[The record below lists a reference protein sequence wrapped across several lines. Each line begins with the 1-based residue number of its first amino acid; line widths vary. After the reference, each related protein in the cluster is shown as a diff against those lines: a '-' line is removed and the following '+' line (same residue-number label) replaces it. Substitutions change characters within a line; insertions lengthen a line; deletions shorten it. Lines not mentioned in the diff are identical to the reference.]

1 LASHCGWHNVIFT
14 SRYDFYSSSS
24 KASSQRYNIWGSKE
38 IMKQENKSLLRRIF
52 RRGIWENFSTALILI
67 GVFMLM
73 QPFAMW
79 MYTYSFIVILI
90 GTIGFVITSHFP
102 D

>member
-1 LASHCGWHNVIFT
+1 
-14 SRYDFYSSSS
+14 
-24 KASSQRYNIWGSKE
+24 
-38 IMKQENKSLLRRIF
+38 MQEEKSLMRKIF
-52 RRGIWENFSTALILI
+52 RRVYWENLSTVLILI
-67 GVFMLM
+67 GVFMLL
-73 QPFAMW
+73 QPVAMW

>member
-1 LASHCGWHNVIFT
+1 
-14 SRYDFYSSSS
+14 
-24 KASSQRYNIWGSKE
+24 
-38 IMKQENKSLLRRIF
+38 MQEEKSLMRKIF
-52 RRGIWENFSTALILI
+52 RRVYWENLSTVLILI
-67 GVFMLM
+67 GVFMLL

-79 MYTYSFIVILI
+79 MYTYLFIVILV

>member
-1 LASHCGWHNVIFT
+1 
-14 SRYDFYSSSS
+14 
-24 KASSQRYNIWGSKE
+24 
-38 IMKQENKSLLRRIF
+38 MQEEKSLIRKIF
-52 RRGIWENFSTALILI
+52 RRVYWENLSTVLILL
-67 GVFMLM
+67 GVFMLL

-79 MYTYSFIVILI
+79 MYTYSFIVVLV

>member
-1 LASHCGWHNVIFT
+1 MEEE
-14 SRYDFYSSSS
+14 R
-24 KASSQRYNIWGSKE
+24 
-38 IMKQENKSLLRRIF
+38 SLMRKIF
-52 RRGIWENFSTALILI
+52 RRVYWENLSTVLILL
-67 GVFMLM
+67 GVFMLL

-79 MYTYSFIVILI
+79 MYTYSFVVILV

>member
-1 LASHCGWHNVIFT
+1 
-14 SRYDFYSSSS
+14 
-24 KASSQRYNIWGSKE
+24 
-38 IMKQENKSLLRRIF
+38 MQEEKSLMRKIF
-52 RRGIWENFSTALILI
+52 RRVYWENLSTVLILLV
-67 GVFMLM
+67 VFMLL

-79 MYTYSFIVILI
+79 MYTYSFIVILV

>member
-1 LASHCGWHNVIFT
+1 MLQ
-14 SRYDFYSSSS
+14 
-24 KASSQRYNIWGSKE
+24 K
-38 IMKQENKSLLRRIF
+38 NKNLLRRIF
-52 RRGIWENFSTALILI
+52 KRGIWENISTALILI

-79 MYTYSFIVILI
+79 MYTYSFIVILV
-90 GTIGFVITSHFP
+90 GTIGFIITSHFP

>member
-1 LASHCGWHNVIFT
+1 
-14 SRYDFYSSSS
+14 
-24 KASSQRYNIWGSKE
+24 
-38 IMKQENKSLLRRIF
+38 MQEEKSLMRKIF
-52 RRGIWENFSTALILI
+52 RRVYWENLSTVLILL
-67 GVFMLM
+67 GVFMLS

-79 MYTYSFIVILI
+79 MYTYSFIVILV

>member
-1 LASHCGWHNVIFT
+1 MLEE
-14 SRYDFYSSSS
+14 R
-24 KASSQRYNIWGSKE
+24 
-38 IMKQENKSLLRRIF
+38 SLMRKIF
-52 RRGIWENFSTALILI
+52 RRVYWENLSTVLILL
-67 GVFMLM
+67 GVFMLL

-79 MYTYSFIVILI
+79 MYTYSFIVILV

>member
-1 LASHCGWHNVIFT
+1 M
-14 SRYDFYSSSS
+14 
-24 KASSQRYNIWGSKE
+24 KE
-38 IMKQENKSLLRRIF
+38 EKSLMRKIF
-52 RRGIWENFSTALILI
+52 RRVYWENLSTVLILL
-67 GVFMLM
+67 GVFMLL

-79 MYTYSFIVILI
+79 MYTYSFIVILV

>member
-1 LASHCGWHNVIFT
+1 
-14 SRYDFYSSSS
+14 
-24 KASSQRYNIWGSKE
+24 
-38 IMKQENKSLLRRIF
+38 MQEEKSLMRKIF
-52 RRGIWENFSTALILI
+52 RRVYWENLSTILILL
-67 GVFMLM
+67 GVFMLL

-79 MYTYSFIVILI
+79 MYTYSFIVILV

>member
-1 LASHCGWHNVIFT
+1 M
-14 SRYDFYSSSS
+14 R
-24 KASSQRYNIWGSKE
+24 K
-38 IMKQENKSLLRRIF
+38 IF
-52 RRGIWENFSTALILI
+52 RRVYWENLSTILILI
-67 GVFMLM
+67 GVFMLL

-79 MYTYSFIVILI
+79 MFTYSFIVILV

>member
-1 LASHCGWHNVIFT
+1 
-14 SRYDFYSSSS
+14 
-24 KASSQRYNIWGSKE
+24 
-38 IMKQENKSLLRRIF
+38 MQEEKSLMRKIF
-52 RRGIWENFSTALILI
+52 RRVYWENFSTILILI
-67 GVFMLM
+67 GVFMLL

-79 MYTYSFIVILI
+79 MFTYSFIVILV

>member
-1 LASHCGWHNVIFT
+1 
-14 SRYDFYSSSS
+14 
-24 KASSQRYNIWGSKE
+24 
-38 IMKQENKSLLRRIF
+38 MQEEKSLMRKIF
-52 RRGIWENFSTALILI
+52 RRVYWEILSTVLILI
-67 GVFMLM
+67 GVFMLL

-79 MYTYSFIVILI
+79 MFTYSFIVILV

>member
-1 LASHCGWHNVIFT
+1 
-14 SRYDFYSSSS
+14 
-24 KASSQRYNIWGSKE
+24 
-38 IMKQENKSLLRRIF
+38 MQEEKSLMRKIF
-52 RRGIWENFSTALILI
+52 RRVYWENLSTILMLI
-67 GVFMLM
+67 GVFMLL

>member
-1 LASHCGWHNVIFT
+1 
-14 SRYDFYSSSS
+14 
-24 KASSQRYNIWGSKE
+24 
-38 IMKQENKSLLRRIF
+38 MQEEKSLLRKIF
-52 RRGIWENFSTALILI
+52 RRVYWENLSTVLILL
-67 GVFMLM
+67 GVFMLL

-79 MYTYSFIVILI
+79 MYTYSFIVILV